1 MNPVA
6 RRELQERFR
15 TLRSPMVLSIWVFAI
30 GAITFLA
37 YLFASARADERLQSF
52 GSAGIAGFGS
62 VVASS
67 SMGQFI
73 LHALLIGLLT
83 AVVFVVPGQA
93 AVTIVGERER
103 QTLELLQV
111 SQMSAWG
118 IVVGKLLSSIA
129 FILLLLVA
137 TTPLLIIPVLLGGVS
152 VAEVLGGVG
161 MVMAAAVMIGALS
174 MWTSARARS
183 TQGAVLGSY
192 VWTVALTLGTL
203 ALVVAEL
210 LLVVPD
216 DPAGRNIQSGIVRTD
231 GYEVYSSWFNPYLG
245 MVDASTDVLEFRPE
259 IVTSPYGPLRSILTA
274 RQGVA
279 ASVAEAQYD
288 PFEGL
293 NVTSDGRAFDQ
304 FGQVNI
310 GSSARST
317 KVLDP
322 IRGSVWW
329 RTLLVEAVLTAL
341 ALAAAARLVQVP
353 RRRMRVLHRRSANA
367 T

>member
-15 TLRSPMVLSIWVFAI
+15 TLRSPMLLSVWVFSI
-30 GAITFLA
+30 GAVTFLA
-37 YLFASARADERLQSF
+37 YLFASARADERLESF

-73 LHALLIGLLT
+73 LHALLLGLLT

-111 SQMSAWG
+111 SQMTAWG

-137 TTPLLIIPVLLGGVS
+137 STPLLIIPVLLGGVTVS
-152 VAEVLGGVG
+152 DVLGGVG
-161 MVMAAAVMIGALS
+161 MVMSAAVMIGAVS
-174 MWTSARARS
+174 MWTSARAKS

-192 VWTVALTLGTL
+192 VWTVALVIGTLG
-203 ALVVAEL
+203 LVVAEV

-216 DPAGRNIQSGIVRTD
+216 DPGGRNIDNGMVRTD
-231 GYEVYSSWFNPYLG
+231 GYEVFSSWLNPYIGL
-245 MVDASTDVLEFRPE
+245 VDASTDILEFRPE
-259 IVTSPYGPLRSILTA
+259 IITSPYGPLRSVLTA
-274 RQGVA
+274 RQGVSP
-279 ASVAEAQYD
+279 SVASTQYD
-288 PFEGL
+288 PFDGI
-293 NVTSDGRAFDQ
+293 NVLGDGRAFDE

-310 GSSARST
+310 SSSIRST
-317 KVLDP
+317 KTLDP
-322 IRGSVWW
+322 IRRSVWW
-329 RTLLVEAVLTAL
+329 RTLLFELVLTTL
-341 ALAAAARLVQVP
+341 ALFAAARLVRVP
-353 RRRMRVLHRRSANA
+353 RRRMLGIRRRSSNA
-367 T
+367 A